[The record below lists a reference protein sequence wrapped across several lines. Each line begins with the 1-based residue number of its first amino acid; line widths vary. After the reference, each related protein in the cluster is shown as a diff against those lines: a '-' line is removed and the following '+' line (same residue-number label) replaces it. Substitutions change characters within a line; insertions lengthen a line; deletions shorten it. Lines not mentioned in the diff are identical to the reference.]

1 MVKKHPVL
9 IPGKFDF
16 RLLAVWPLVSLAL
29 GALLLAA
36 SLSSA
41 SQPGDGSRFLVREVT
56 IRGGISPAQSDLLSD
71 ALREARDDGAGLLI
85 VRLDTPGGTVQ
96 AMRDMVMT
104 ILNAPIPV
112 AVHVAPAGARATSAG
127 VFLVA
132 ASHVAVMH
140 PQSTIGAATPVKMDG
155 DDVDQSMAAKI
166 MNDILS
172 FVRSVAQARGRNVDW
187 YERAVREAESITAP
201 EAALLKVVDF
211 LAEDTMDLLEQ
222 AGKRGIPFAGHT
234 VKFSLADVQVE
245 THEPGFRH
253 AVLSW
258 LLDPQIAYLLLLGGM
273 AGLFFEL
280 TSPGAVFPGV
290 LGGLCLLLGLYAMSV
305 LPTNVAGLVLLLF
318 GVVLFLLEVHVTS
331 YGLLSVAGVVSLFV
345 GSTILFRAGEGAQV
359 DQMTVVV
366 TVAGVSAL
374 LGLAVWLAAKA
385 HHERPTGGLDGM
397 VGARGVVQRWSGNR
411 GSILVHGE
419 LWTAIS
425 ADGIEYSPGDA
436 VRVIRAD
443 SLTLEVMRESPAD
456 TGPGLSQ

>member
-1 MVKKHPVL
+1 MEKNRSFTSARRSRLRVL
-9 IPGKFDF
+9 
-16 RLLAVWPLVSLAL
+16 AAWPLVFLAL
-29 GALLLAA
+29 GLLLLPL
-36 SLSSA
+36 SLSRAAPNA
-41 SQPGDGSRFLVREVT
+41 SEERFLVREVT
-56 IRGGISPAQSDLLSD
+56 IKGGISPAQSDLLTD
-71 ALREARDDGAGLLI
+71 ALRSARIDGAGLLV

-96 AMRDMVMT
+96 AMRDMAMT
-104 ILNAPIPV
+104 ILNAPLPV

-140 PQSTIGAATPVKMDG
+140 PQSTIGAATPVQMDG
-155 DDVDQSMAAKI
+155 EDVDQSMAAKI

-172 FVRSVAQARGRNVDW
+172 FVRSVAQSRGRNVDW
-187 YERAVREAESITAP
+187 YERAVREAESITAQ

-222 AGKRGIPFAGHT
+222 ASLRGIPFAGQI
-234 VKFSLADVQVE
+234 VRFSPDDAYVE
-245 THEPGFRH
+245 IHEPGFRYS
-253 AVLSW
+253 VLSW
-258 LLDPQIAYLLLLGGM
+258 LLDPQVAYLLLLGGM

-280 TSPGAVFPGV
+280 TSPGAIFPGV
-290 LGGLCLLLGLYAMSV
+290 LGGLCLLLGLYALSV

-359 DQMTVVV
+359 DQMTVIV
-366 TVAGVSAL
+366 TVVGMSAL
-374 LGLAVWLAAKA
+374 LGLAVWLTAKA
-385 HHERPTGGLDGM
+385 HHEKPGGGLEGM

-419 LWTAIS
+419 LWSAVS
-425 ADGIEYSPGDA
+425 ADNLEYSAGDV
-436 VRVIRAD
+436 VRVIRAE
-443 SLTLEVMRESPAD
+443 SLTLEVMLEAHTDSGH
-456 TGPGLSQ
+456 GPVN